1 VNKITPAWEGSLT
14 PDFSALVGLGALG
27 LPDGSQNHFVASAD
41 GKAELSALHPAGAL
55 SMFGEVSGCLLK
67 EYEVLLWLT
76 LHLDNQTH
84 GPTPGDECELAFPGG
99 FSFK

>member
-1 VNKITPAWEGSLT
+1 
-14 PDFSALVGLGALG
+14 
-27 LPDGSQNHFVASAD
+27 
-41 GKAELSALHPAGAL
+41 
-55 SMFGEVSGCLLK
+55 MFGEVSGCLLK